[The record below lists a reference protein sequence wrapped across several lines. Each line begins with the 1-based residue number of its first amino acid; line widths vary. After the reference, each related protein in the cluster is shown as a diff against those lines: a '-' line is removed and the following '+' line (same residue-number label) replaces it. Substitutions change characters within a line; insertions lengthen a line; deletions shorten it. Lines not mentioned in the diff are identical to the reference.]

1 MQGALKGYLES
12 GEYRVGDYRGV
23 SDAGLVLQGNIDTE
37 EMNINKNMFSSL
49 PEIFHESAL
58 FERFHGFIRGRDIP
72 KMKES
77 LKTDGWVL
85 NTEYFGEIMH
95 MLRDELAYRAVVDEL
110 LELPRNAATCA
121 LVPNRRRFILRL
133 VGQRVI
139 TGQLSALACLR
150 MSEWCLRLK

>member
-23 SDAGLVLQGNIDTE
+23 GDAGLVLLGNIDTE
-37 EMNINKNMFSSL
+37 KMNVNQNMFSGL

-58 FERFHGFIRGRDIP
+58 LDRFHGFIRGWGIP

-77 LKTDGWVL
+77 LKADGWAL

-110 LELPRNAATCA
+110 LELPRNAVTCA
-121 LVPNRRRFILRL
+121 LVPNQRRFILRL

-139 TGQLSALACLR
+139 TGQLSALACLL